1 MAIIRNTLYITYC
14 VDVVYARRKQRPT
27 TCICYIGLRGL
38 YLDFWNRYISEVL
51 VSLNLVSKSSTRTQ
65 TSVSVNEHD

>member
-38 YLDFWNRYISEVL
+38 YLDFETDIFQRSWFR
-51 VSLNLVSKSSTRTQ
+51 
-65 TSVSVNEHD
+65 